1 MSNRRSILKETDV
14 DRMLSSANATM
25 KTLPINRNRTLFTPT
40 DSQHE
45 QTTPTPLVT
54 MQRRSSF
61 QAATKL
67 NSLDFYNPT
76 EPFYFLDKPL
86 IKPTQRNHY
95 SSEHDKRRNT
105 LIVENQMLTSGY
117 SNRTNSYNDQM
128 NSTEENKNFILTHE
142 NRYRDDG
149 IFV

>member
-1 MSNRRSILKETDV
+1 
-14 DRMLSSANATM
+14 MLSSANATM
-25 KTLPINRNRTLFTPT
+25 KTLPINRNRTVFTPT
-40 DSQHE
+40 DSQDE
-45 QTTPTPLVT
+45 QTNPAPVT

-67 NSLDFYNPT
+67 NSLDFYNPS
-76 EPFYFLDKPL
+76 EPFYFLDKQL

-95 SSEHDKRRNT
+95 SSEQDKRRNT

-117 SNRTNSYNDQM
+117 SNRTNSFNDQSVHEM

-142 NRYRDDG
+142 NHYRDDG